1 MDEIEI
7 KQKMEEYILEMDIRG
22 YSRNT
27 LKTYKSILNG
37 FYNYFKTSKPSGI
50 VDNLLNVFKKYIQY
64 LRHEKEV
71 SQNYMSLTVNVLKL
85 FFEYIGVE
93 GSDKIQIPKKT
104 KSLPKALSEQEVYD
118 LLHAKDDETQDLTH
132 IRNRLMLTILYFTG
146 LRVSE
151 LCTLELN
158 QIDFDNHT
166 IRIRGKGDK
175 DRIVLYEK
183 NTSDLLQEYLDK
195 RGTIIEYLFVN
206 NKGKPL
212 TTRYVELM
220 IKEYAVCA
228 GISKR
233 VTPHMLRHSFATH
246 LLKNGVDIRG
256 IQQLLG
262 HSSLSTT
269 QIYTS
274 MDMGTIRHCYNGAW
288 GRVGENKRR
297 IHNKTNQKSTT

>member
-1 MDEIEI
+1 
-7 KQKMEEYILEMDIRG
+7 
-22 YSRNT
+22 
-27 LKTYKSILNG
+27 
-37 FYNYFKTSKPSGI
+37 
-50 VDNLLNVFKKYIQY
+50 
-64 LRHEKEV
+64 
-71 SQNYMSLTVNVLKL
+71 MSLTVNVLKL

-274 MDMGTIRHCYNGAW
+274 MDMDTIRHCYDGAW
-288 GRVGENKRR
+288 KM
-297 IHNKTNQKSTT
+297 